1 MENEDQPKNLLN
13 QRDYEKGKKYCPDD
27 EKYFLVDNIDWQHTE
42 SFVINDW
49 ATGSEHIQAAFG
61 HLGKYDWKRV
71 RT

>member
-42 SFVINDW
+42 SFVIND
-49 ATGSEHIQAAFG
+49 
-61 HLGKYDWKRV
+61 
-71 RT
+71 